1 MIAGALTLSAPLTG
15 AAQNALPMTPQNALP
30 ATPQDNEARA
40 LRDQVQELGQRI
52 ADARVLLAE
61 TVRNQVPPTL
71 AAQMEVRLSD
81 LEAEVRGLTGRIEE
95 LDFGLR
101 QMSERLEKATADMEF
116 RIAELESGKA
126 ATGGA
131 KKPAAPA
138 KTTKPTGSK
147 ADDDDVKADAKPKTE
162 EKTGTTAVHPG
173 GGTPGKQPEIAM
185 ARPGP
190 ITLPPGSETDQY
202 QYAMAFLRKGQY
214 EQASSALTAF
224 VAAHPRGQL
233 ASNALYWLAESYY
246 ARSMFDQA
254 AVHFA
259 EGYQKFPD
267 GAKGPDSL
275 LKLGM
280 SLGRLNKR
288 AEACTSL
295 TELRRRYPD
304 APANI
309 KSGANAAWDRFG
321 CR

>member
-1 MIAGALTLSAPLTG
+1 MIAGALTLSAPLSG
-15 AAQNALPMTPQNALP
+15 AAQNALPLTPQNALP
-30 ATPQDNEARA
+30 ATPQDHEARA

-101 QMSERLEKATADMEF
+101 RMNEKLDKATADMEF
-116 RIAELESGKA
+116 RISELESSKS
-126 ATGGA
+126 TGGKKAPPA
-131 KKPAAPA
+131 KGKPAD
-138 KTTKPTGSK
+138 TK
-147 ADDDDVKADAKPKTE
+147 ADDDVKADAKDKTDD
-162 EKTGTTAVHPG
+162 KAAATHPG
-173 GGTPGKQPEIAM
+173 GGAGTKQPEVAM

-224 VAAHPRGQL
+224 VTAHPRGQL

-295 TELRRRYPD
+295 AELSRRYPD

-309 KSGANAAWDRFG
+309 QNGAKAARDRFG